1 MLPVH
6 GKHFFY
12 DSFKDNPDFTRKT
25 LLKNAKQH
33 QKLHGILSPA

>member
-1 MLPVH
+1 MN

-12 DSFKDNPDFTRKT
+12 DSFKDKSNFTRKT

-33 QKLHGILSPA
+33 QKLHDILSLA